1 MIRIDDCTHPT
12 CCGGDCRKCEYNPKS
27 GYSPYHYMPALP
39 DTPATREA
47 RRQANIL
54 VATFAAG
61 LLVLSMLPREAIM
74 TWLRSFRFSRW
85 HVPAAGARR
94 WHVPGAGTSRP
105 SRPLVPAAGTS
116 RPSRP
121 LVPGGGTFPRWHVST
136 FPAAGARR
144 WHVPALARLDL
155 PAAGARRWH
164 VPGAGTSRPSRPLV
178 PAAGTSRPSGRW
190 CPPLARSLRPLV
202 PAAGTS
208 PGRWCPAQSP
218 AAGTFPAAGKQFPSY
233 YLTLPLLCRKL
244 NYSRE
249 TN

>member
-74 TWLRSFRFSRW
+74 TWLRFFRFSRW
-85 HVPAAGARR
+85 H
-94 WHVPGAGTSRP
+94 
-105 SRPLVPAAGTS
+105 VPAAGTS

-121 LVPGGGTFPRWHVST
+121 LRPRRRWHVST

-144 WHVPALARLDL
+144 WHVSTFP
-155 PAAGARRWH
+155 
-164 VPGAGTSRPSRPLV
+164 PLV
-178 PAAGTSRPSGRW
+178 PAAGTSRPSRRW
-190 CPPLARSLRPLV
+190 RCPPLARSPAAGTVPGAISPAAGARPLVAPPPAFPALRHGSRRWHVSTFRPLV
-202 PAAGTS
+202 PAAGTFPGAGARPLVPGAIS
-208 PGRWCPAQSP
+208 GRWHVPGRWKTISI
-218 AAGTFPAAGKQFPSY
+218 
-233 YLTLPLLCRKL
+233 LLFDFT
-244 NYSRE
+244 SIVS
-249 TN
+249 

>member
-85 HVPAAGARR
+85 HVPAAGTSRPPGAGARR
-94 WHVPGAGTSRP
+94 WHVSTFPA
-105 SRPLVPAAGTS
+105 LVPAAGTS
-116 RPSRP
+116 RPSR
-121 LVPGGGTFPRWHVST
+121 RWC
-136 FPAAGARR
+136 P
-144 WHVPALARLDL
+144 PLARLDL
-155 PAAGARRWH
+155 PAAGTFPGRWH
-164 VPGAGTSRPSRPLV
+164 VPRPLARSPAQSPAAGARRWCPAAGTSRPSRRWCPALVPGAGARRWHVSTFRPLV
-178 PAAGTSRPSGRW
+178 PAAGTFPG
-190 CPPLARSLRPLV
+190 AGARPLV
-202 PAAGTS
+202 PGAISGRWHV
-208 PGRWCPAQSP
+208 PGRWKTISI
-218 AAGTFPAAGKQFPSY
+218 
-233 YLTLPLLCRKL
+233 LLFDFT
-244 NYSRE
+244 SIVS
-249 TN
+249 

>member
-85 HVPAAGARR
+85 HVPAAG
-94 WHVPGAGTSRP
+94 TSRP
-105 SRPLVPAAGTS
+105 SR
-116 RPSRP
+116 
-121 LVPGGGTFPRWHVST
+121 RWC
-136 FPAAGARR
+136 P
-144 WHVPALARLDL
+144 PLARLDL

-164 VPGAGTSRPSRPLV
+164 VSTFPPLARSPAAGTFPGRWHVPRRNLRPLVPAAGARPLARLDLPAAGARRWCPPLVPAAGARRWHVSTFRPLV
-178 PAAGTSRPSGRW
+178 PAAGTFPG
-190 CPPLARSLRPLV
+190 AGARPLV
-202 PAAGTS
+202 PGAISGRWHV
-208 PGRWCPAQSP
+208 PGRWKTISI
-218 AAGTFPAAGKQFPSY
+218 
-233 YLTLPLLCRKL
+233 LLFDFT
-244 NYSRE
+244 SIVS
-249 TN
+249 